1 MNFNKNNLF
10 NNMFDIILEKYF
22 NDYMK
27 KMYNYEI

>member
-22 NDYMK
+22 IDYMK